1 MGPRFAATRPYET
14 AQGNALGSMVK
25 KSLALKGR
33 NNRWAAASGLDE
45 MLTHTQGVALGYR
58 MTPRC
63 G

>member
-1 MGPRFAATRPYET
+1 
-14 AQGNALGSMVK
+14 MVK